1 MKRQDLFHKKT
12 SDFPAQRILRCFLFK
27 AQRLLELFS
36 CNETAKIGN
45 FFLNKGIKREFL
57 EKIDYFLMDK
67 QMKLKR
73 KTLK

>member
-36 CNETAKIGN
+36 CNETAKISDFWGEDFN
-45 FFLNKGIKREFL
+45 IE
-57 EKIDYFLMDK
+57 E
-67 QMKLKR
+67 
-73 KTLK
+73 